1 MSHDAGRINLII
13 ALLPPQGIVL
23 KDSCMG
29 ILHVDKESS
38 NLIWFQG
45 AEAMLREAVAEL
57 QNVLNAIG
65 R

>member
-1 MSHDAGRINLII
+1 MSNHEKFYDRMEKTVGKLR
-13 ALLPPQGIVL
+13 VL
-23 KDSCMG
+23 KDSCTG

-57 QNVLNAIG
+57 QKMLNAIG

>member
-1 MSHDAGRINLII
+1 MSNHGEFYDRIEKTVGKLR
-13 ALLPPQGIVL
+13 VL